1 MFIYPLNLS
10 LNPWFLAIA
19 EISITAPNALD
30 NYYHLHKMTPGLIE
44 VRVQNMLNSR
54 VVETTP
60 SSSRKIKLSLMGPAF
75 IAAIGYID
83 PGNFATNIQ
92 SGASFGYTLLWVVV
106 WANVMAMLIQLL
118 SAKLGIATGKNLA
131 EHIRDRF
138 PRPAVWAY
146 WVQAEIIAMA
156 TDLAEFIGAAIGFKL
171 LLGVTLL
178 EGAILTGIAT
188 FLILMLQKRGQ
199 KPLEWGIGS
208 LLLFV
213 ALAYMV
219 ELVFSQ
225 PQLGP
230 LLKGMA
236 LPDLPN
242 GDAVFLAAGVL
253 GATIMPHVIYLHS
266 SLTQAPG
273 ENSKADRYA
282 ATKVDVAIAMTIAGF
297 VNLAMMATAAAAF
310 HFNGHSGITD
320 LDQAYLTL
328 QPLLGQAAAT
338 IFGLSL
344 VAAGLS
350 STVVGTLAGQVVMQ
364 GFVRFYIPLWVRR
377 VVTMLPSFIVIMLG
391 MDATRI
397 LVLSQVLL
405 SFGIALAL
413 VPLLSFT
420 GNRELMG
427 EMVNSR
433 TIQTMGKLIV
443 VVVVG
448 LNGYLLVSSL
458 L

>member
-1 MFIYPLNLS
+1 MS
-10 LNPWFLAIA
+10 
-19 EISITAPNALD
+19 
-30 NYYHLHKMTPGLIE
+30 G
-44 VRVQNMLNSR
+44 SR
-54 VVETTP
+54 VVESVGRT
-60 SSSRKIKLSLMGPAF
+60 SRKLKLSLMGPAF

-92 SGASFGYTLLWVVV
+92 AGAAYGYQLLWVVV
-106 WANVMAMLIQLL
+106 WANLMAMLIQLL

-171 LLGVTLL
+171 LLGVSLL
-178 EGAILTGIAT
+178 EGAVLTGIAT
-188 FLILMLQKRGQ
+188 FLILMLQQRGQ
-199 KPLEWGIGS
+199 KPLEMVIGG

-213 ALAYMV
+213 AAAYIV
-219 ELVFSQ
+219 ELVFSR
-225 PQLGP
+225 PELAP
-230 LLKGMA
+230 LVKGMA
-236 LPDLPN
+236 IPSLPTS
-242 GDAVFLAAGVL
+242 DAVLLAAGVL

-266 SLTQAPG
+266 SLTQEGRNAR
-273 ENSKADRYA
+273 ADRYA
-282 ATKVDVAIAMTIAGF
+282 ATKVDVAVAMTIAGF

-310 HFNGHSGITD
+310 HFSGNTGIQD

-328 QPLLGQAAAT
+328 QPLLGKAAAT

-344 VAAGLS
+344 VVAGLS

-364 GFVRFYIPLWVRR
+364 GFVRFHIPLWLRR
-377 VVTMLPSFIVIMLG
+377 TVTMLPSFVVILSG
-391 MDATRI
+391 MEPTRV

-413 VPLLSFT
+413 IPLLAFT

-427 EMVNSR
+427 NLVNGR
-433 TIQTMGKLIV
+433 LVQNVGKLIV
-443 VVVVG
+443 FVVVS
-448 LNGYLLVSSL
+448 LNLYLLVDTLFAS
-458 L
+458 

>member
-1 MFIYPLNLS
+1 M
-10 LNPWFLAIA
+10 
-19 EISITAPNALD
+19 
-30 NYYHLHKMTPGLIE
+30 PG
-44 VRVQNMLNSR
+44 SR
-54 VVETTP
+54 VVESVSRT
-60 SSSRKIKLSLMGPAF
+60 SRKLKLSLMGPAF

-92 SGASFGYTLLWVVV
+92 SGAAYGYQLLWVVV
-106 WANVMAMLIQLL
+106 WANLMAMLIQLL

-138 PRPAVWAY
+138 PKPAVWAY

-171 LLGVTLL
+171 LLGVSLL

-188 FLILMLQKRGQ
+188 FLILTLQQRGQ
-199 KPLEWGIGS
+199 KPLEMVIGG

-213 ALAYMV
+213 AAAYIV
-219 ELVFSQ
+219 ELIFSR
-225 PQLGP
+225 PELSS
-230 LLKGMA
+230 LAKGMA
-236 LPDLPN
+236 VPSLPN
-242 GDAVFLAAGVL
+242 SDAVLLAAGVL

-266 SLTQAPG
+266 SLTQQQSNITRA
-273 ENSKADRYA
+273 ERYS
-282 ATKVDVAIAMTIAGF
+282 ATKVDVAVAMTIAGF

-310 HFNGHSGITD
+310 HFSGNTSIAE

-328 QPLLGQAAAT
+328 KPLLGQAAAT

-344 VAAGLS
+344 VVAGLS

-364 GFVRFYIPLWVRR
+364 GFVRFHIPLWVRR
-377 VVTMLPSFIVIMLG
+377 VVTMLPSFIVILSG
-391 MDATRI
+391 MNPTRV

-413 VPLLSFT
+413 IPLLVFT

-427 EMVNSR
+427 CLVNSR
-433 TIQTMGKLIV
+433 RVQNLGKVIV
-443 VVVVG
+443 CMVIA
-448 LNGYLLVSSL
+448 LNLYLLLDTL
-458 L
+458 LG

>member
-1 MFIYPLNLS
+1 
-10 LNPWFLAIA
+10 
-19 EISITAPNALD
+19 
-30 NYYHLHKMTPGLIE
+30 
-44 VRVQNMLNSR
+44 MLNSR
-54 VVETTP
+54 AVN
-60 SSSRKIKLSLMGPAF
+60 SSTSTDRPSRKIKLSLMGPAF

-92 SGASFGYTLLWVVV
+92 SGASFGYKLLWVVV

-131 EHIRDRF
+131 EHIRDRL

-199 KPLEWGIGS
+199 KPLELVIGG

-213 ALAYMV
+213 AAAYIV

-225 PQLGP
+225 PQLSG
-230 LLKGMA
+230 LVKGMA
-236 LPDLPN
+236 IPDLPN

-266 SLTQAPG
+266 SLTQTAG
-273 ENSKADRYA
+273 SSSKAQRYA
-282 ATKVDVAIAMTIAGF
+282 STKVDVALAMTIAGF

-310 HFNGHSGITD
+310 HFSGHSGIAD

-328 QPLLGQAAAT
+328 QPLLGHAAAT
-338 IFGLSL
+338 VFGLSL

-377 VVTMLPSFIVIMLG
+377 VVTMLPSFVVIMLG
-391 MDATRI
+391 MDATHI
-397 LVLSQVLL
+397 LVMSQVLL

-413 VPLLSFT
+413 VPLLKFT

-427 EMVNSR
+427 EMVNGR
-433 TIQTMGKLIV
+433 VVQNIGWLIV
-443 VVVVG
+443 AIVVG
-448 LNGYLLVSSL
+448 LNGYLLLSSL
-458 L
+458 F

>member
-1 MFIYPLNLS
+1 M
-10 LNPWFLAIA
+10 
-19 EISITAPNALD
+19 
-30 NYYHLHKMTPGLIE
+30 PG
-44 VRVQNMLNSR
+44 SR
-54 VVETTP
+54 VVDSASRTT
-60 SSSRKIKLSLMGPAF
+60 RKLKLSLMGPAF

-92 SGASFGYTLLWVVV
+92 AGASYGYQLLWVVV

-171 LLGVTLL
+171 LLGVSLL

-188 FLILMLQKRGQ
+188 FLILMLQQRGQ
-199 KPLEWGIGS
+199 KPLEMIIGG

-213 ALAYMV
+213 AAAYIV
-219 ELVFSQ
+219 ELIFSQ
-225 PQLGP
+225 PALAG
-230 LLKGMA
+230 LVKGMA
-236 LPDLPN
+236 VPQLPTS
-242 GDAVFLAAGVL
+242 DAVLLAAGVL

-266 SLTQAPG
+266 SLTQEG
-273 ENSKADRYA
+273 CKNSRTERYA
-282 ATKVDVAIAMTIAGF
+282 ATKVDVAVAMTIAGF

-310 HFNGHSGITD
+310 HFSGNQDIAD
-320 LDQAYLTL
+320 LERAYLTL
-328 QPLLGQAAAT
+328 DPLLGRAAAT

-364 GFVRFYIPLWVRR
+364 GFIRFHIPLWVRR
-377 VVTMLPSFIVIMLG
+377 SVTMLPSFIVILSG
-391 MDATRI
+391 MEPTRV

-413 VPLLSFT
+413 IPLLMFT
-420 GNRELMG
+420 GNPALMG
-427 EMVNSR
+427 NMVNSR
-433 TIQTMGKLIV
+433 LIQNTGKAIV
-443 VVVVG
+443 AIVIS
-448 LNGYLLVSSL
+448 LNAYLLLSTAFGA
-458 L
+458 

>member
-1 MFIYPLNLS
+1 
-10 LNPWFLAIA
+10 
-19 EISITAPNALD
+19 
-30 NYYHLHKMTPGLIE
+30 
-44 VRVQNMLNSR
+44 MLNSR
-54 VVETTP
+54 VVETT
-60 SSSRKIKLSLMGPAF
+60 SGRSARKIKLSLMGPAF

-92 SGASFGYTLLWVVV
+92 AGASFGYSLLWVVV

-171 LLGVTLL
+171 LLGVSLL
-178 EGAILTGIAT
+178 QGAVLTGIAT

-199 KPLEWGIGS
+199 KPLELVIGG

-213 ALAYMV
+213 AAAYIV
-219 ELVFSQ
+219 ELAFSQ
-225 PQLGP
+225 PQLAP
-230 LLKGMA
+230 LLQGMA

-266 SLTQAPG
+266 SLTQIGG
-273 ENSKADRYA
+273 EHDKAERYA
-282 ATKVDVAIAMTIAGF
+282 ATKVDVAVAMTIAGF

-310 HFNGHSGITD
+310 HFSGHSGI
-320 LDQAYLTL
+320 
-328 QPLLGQAAAT
+328 
-338 IFGLSL
+338 
-344 VAAGLS
+344 AGLS

-364 GFVRFYIPLWVRR
+364 GFVHFHIPLWLRR
-377 VVTMLPSFIVIMLG
+377 AVTMLPSFIVIMLG

-413 VPLLSFT
+413 VPLLAFT
-420 GNRELMG
+420 GNRALMG
-427 EMVNSR
+427 EMVNGPVV
-433 TIQTMGKLIV
+433 QNLGKLIV

-448 LNGYLLVSSL
+448 LNGYLLIGSVL
-458 L
+458 

>member
-1 MFIYPLNLS
+1 
-10 LNPWFLAIA
+10 
-19 EISITAPNALD
+19 
-30 NYYHLHKMTPGLIE
+30 
-44 VRVQNMLNSR
+44 MLNSR
-54 VVETTP
+54 AVDTTRRT
-60 SSSRKIKLSLMGPAF
+60 SRRIKLSLMGPAF

-92 SGASFGYTLLWVVV
+92 AGASFGYTLLWVVV
-106 WANVMAMLIQLL
+106 WANIMAMLIQLL

-178 EGAILTGIAT
+178 EGAVLTGIAT

-199 KPLEWGIGS
+199 KPLELVIGG

-213 ALAYMV
+213 AAAYIV
-219 ELVFSQ
+219 ELIFSR
-225 PQLGP
+225 PEFAALGR
-230 LLKGMA
+230 GM
-236 LPDLPN
+236 LVPDLPN
-242 GDAVFLAAGVL
+242 RDAVFLAAGVL

-266 SLTQAPG
+266 SLTQTAG

-282 ATKVDVAIAMTIAGF
+282 STKLDVAIAMTIAGF

-310 HFNGHSGITD
+310 HFNGYGSIAEIE
-320 LDQAYLTL
+320 QAYLTL
-328 QPLLGQAAAT
+328 QPLLGNAAAT

-364 GFVRFYIPLWVRR
+364 GFVRFYIPIWVRR
-377 VVTMLPSFIVIMLG
+377 TVTMLPSFIVILAG

-397 LVLSQVLL
+397 LVMSQVLL

-413 VPLLSFT
+413 VPLLAFT
-420 GNRELMG
+420 GNKELMG
-427 EMVNSR
+427 DMVNSKL
-433 TIQTMGKLIV
+433 IQILGKLIV
-443 VVVVG
+443 LVVIG
-448 LNGYLLVSSL
+448 LNAYLLISL

>member
-1 MFIYPLNLS
+1 
-10 LNPWFLAIA
+10 
-19 EISITAPNALD
+19 
-30 NYYHLHKMTPGLIE
+30 
-44 VRVQNMLNSR
+44 MLNSR
-54 VVETTP
+54 VVETT
-60 SSSRKIKLSLMGPAF
+60 SGRSARKIKLSLMGPAF

-92 SGASFGYTLLWVVV
+92 AGATFGYSLLWVVV

-131 EHIRDRF
+131 EQIRDHF
-138 PRPAVWAY
+138 PRPAVWVY

-171 LLGVTLL
+171 MLGVSLL
-178 EGAILTGIAT
+178 QGAVLTGIAT

-199 KPLEWGIGS
+199 KPLEKVIGG

-213 ALAYMV
+213 AAAYIV
-219 ELVFSQ
+219 ELAFSQ
-225 PQLGP
+225 PQLAP

-266 SLTQAPG
+266 SLTQIGG
-273 ENSKADRYA
+273 EHDKAERYA
-282 ATKVDVAIAMTIAGF
+282 ATKVDVAVAMTIAGF

-310 HFNGHSGITD
+310 HFNGHTGIAD

-328 QPLLGQAAAT
+328 EPLLGQAAAT
-338 IFGLSL
+338 MFGLSL

-364 GFVRFYIPLWVRR
+364 GFVRFHIPLWVRR
-377 VVTMLPSFIVIMLG
+377 AVTMLPSFIVILLG
-391 MDATRI
+391 LDPTRI
-397 LVLSQVLL
+397 LVMSQVLL

-413 VPLLSFT
+413 VPLLVFHRQS
-420 GNRELMG
+420 GADGGDGQRPSG
-427 EMVNSR
+427 AKP
-433 TIQTMGKLIV
+433 G
-443 VVVVG
+443 
-448 LNGYLLVSSL
+448 
-458 L
+458 

>member
-1 MFIYPLNLS
+1 
-10 LNPWFLAIA
+10 
-19 EISITAPNALD
+19 
-30 NYYHLHKMTPGLIE
+30 
-44 VRVQNMLNSR
+44 MLNSR
-54 VVETTP
+54 VAESP
-60 SSSRKIKLSLMGPAF
+60 QGSSRKINLSLMGPAF

-188 FLILMLQKRGQ
+188 FLILMLQKRGE
-199 KPLEWGIGS
+199 KPLEWVIGS

-236 LPDLPN
+236 IPDLPN

-266 SLTQAPG
+266 SLTQTAG

-320 LDQAYLTL
+320 LDQAYVTL

-433 TIQTMGKLIV
+433 AIQTVGKLIV

-448 LNGYLLVSSL
+448 LNGYLLITGL